1 MVIPDPMIE
10 LYVAPVFGERVTG
23 LLARAGVAVI
33 SDPARANIAPNA
45 ILFRVM
51 FLDISLFLLLGLS
64 PNPVDYGEQI
74 VFNLANQEGQPKD
87 IAL

>member
-1 MVIPDPMIE
+1 
-10 LYVAPVFGERVTG
+10 
-23 LLARAGVAVI
+23 
-33 SDPARANIAPNA
+33 
-45 ILFRVM
+45 M